1 MRYVVDF
8 PDPSDPGHFLNEP
21 EEFDSRE
28 EAEEYCKQW
37 GAVNGKLDLIS
48 EIERDEPPRCG
59 ECGRDTKGNF
69 TPCESCGKVLCDGC
83 DVRRVHADSAFCAA
97 CSPTVSGVY
106 VEMVFHV
113 PDDGVPNRAA
123 CDGLNENMHEHE
135 LSEVIDWTYG
145 KGLDEVGTVDV
156 EARVLLRNRDYMR
169 ALHRVFDAW
178 TTLRWG
184 VTHKIYVKIPGAY
197 KTGDFTCPEWLE
209 EQRER

>member
-1 MRYVVDF
+1 MRYVVDV
-8 PDPSDPGHFLNEP
+8 PDPTDPGHFLDEP

-48 EIERDEPPRCG
+48 EIECDEHPRCG

-83 DVRRVHADSAFCAA
+83 DVRRVHADSAFCTA

-113 PDDGVPNRAA
+113 PDDGVPNGAA
-123 CDGLNENMHEHE
+123 CDGLNESMHEHE
-135 LSEVIDWTYG
+135 RSEVIDWTYG
-145 KGLDEVGTVDV
+145 KGLDEVGDVDV
-156 EARVLLRNRDYMR
+156 EAWVLLRDRDYMS
-169 ALHRVFDAW
+169 ALHCVFDAW
-178 TTLRWG
+178 ETLRWE
-184 VTHKIYVKIPGAY
+184 VTRVVNVKIPGSY
-197 KTGDFTCPEWLE
+197 EIGEFTTPAWLE
-209 EQRER
+209 AQRER